1 MNTKLRI
8 KILIDVSMTVLLM
21 FLMSYM
27 LAGPEIHEWMG
38 SVLFLLFIA
47 HHLLNLQWHKNL
59 FRGKYTAYRTISLI
73 IDVLT
78 FIGMLTSMV
87 TGIILSRYVFSWLN
101 VTAGISL
108 ARRLH
113 MLAAYWNY
121 VLLSIHLGLHWSMIV
136 GMVGKAGRKLCQNQ
150 PVLRML
156 LIWLFRACALVLAI
170 YGGYQFFQQKII
182 QYLTG
187 SVNFVF
193 FDFRV
198 PLLLFVFR
206 YMAIMACI
214 VFITYYIR
222 KMYYIWK
229 KNKR

>member
-73 IDVLT
+73 IDVLI

-187 SVNFVF
+187 SVSFVF
-193 FDFRV
+193 LDFRV
-198 PLLLFVFR
+198 SLLLFVFR

>member
-73 IDVLT
+73 IDVLI

-187 SVNFVF
+187 SVSFVF

>member
-73 IDVLT
+73 IDVLI

-187 SVNFVF
+187 SVSFVF

-206 YMAIMACI
+206 YMAIMACF

-222 KMYYIWK
+222 KMYNIWK
-229 KNKR
+229 NN

>member
-73 IDVLT
+73 IDVLI

-187 SVNFVF
+187 SVSFVF

-198 PLLLFVFR
+198 SLLLFVFR